1 MTESL
6 IESADKLHT
15 TALGAERIRRN
26 LGLDEPDVVAWCRS
40 RVLDQN
46 AHIERRGKNWYVTID
61 SCVITVNAASC
72 TIITAHRK
80 QKLPETAGY

>member
-6 IESADKLHT
+6 IESMNKPHT

-40 RVLDQN
+40 RVLAPD
-46 AHIERRGKNWYVTID
+46 AHIEKRGKNWYVTVD
-61 SCVITVNAASC
+61 GCVITVNAASL

-80 QKLPETAGY
+80 QNLPETAGY